1 MKKRI
6 GIILPLTTVFVLT
19 SFGTLDF
26 LRKNVEV
33 PEALKSNLGDPSFV
47 QPFETLSKE
56 PKDLIVLGE
65 DYLGFKEVLAFKES
79 QGKYDTINKMGYLGK
94 YQFGKST
101 LKMVGIDNPD
111 EFLENAELQEE
122 AFQLNIARNKWILRR
137 YIKMFSGKNING
149 TEITES
155 GIVAAAHLAG
165 AGNVKKYLRSYGR
178 EDVSDAFGS
187 SVAYYIKKF
196 KGYDLSSIPQKHN
209 PKI

>member
-26 LRKNVEV
+26 LSKNVEV